1 MAKFPVDA
9 SLDRVLAALS
19 ALGFRVVR
27 QGNHVAL
34 ARENPDGTRSTMT
47 LPGHRSL
54 KSSTL
59 RAALMQAGIPRDD
72 FLREFDRT

>member
-1 MAKFPVDA
+1 VAKFPVDA

>member
-1 MAKFPVDA
+1 VAKLPVDA
-9 SLDRVLAALS
+9 SLDRVFAALS
-19 ALGFRVVR
+19 ELGSRVVR

-47 LPGHRSL
+47 LPGHRAL

-59 RAALMQAGIPRDD
+59 RAELMQAGIPRED
-72 FLREFDRT
+72 FLREYDRA